1 MVYYDKE
8 EILET
13 IKERDLK
20 KIKEKIT
27 DWQVQD
33 IAELITTLEE
43 SDSILLFRSL
53 PKKISGDVFSYLD
66 LESQEELLSAFTNKE
81 ASQILTNMSPDDRA
95 LLFDELPGIIT
106 RRLFKLLRPE
116 DLKETKSLLGYPEES
131 VGRMMTP
138 DYVSIYKEMTVKEAL
153 QRIRRRGKDSET
165 LNRVYIIDSNKRL
178 LDSIKLRTIILAD
191 EEDKIENFLEYNPV
205 SLNAHDDRE
214 EAVKIMQ
221 KYDLSSIPVIDSEG
235 VLIGIVT
242 FDDLLDVAEEKTT
255 EDIQKIGAVT
265 PLQTSYKQASIFTLY
280 HKRIFW
286 LSLLVFVSLF
296 SSGVLAMFEN
306 TSFLHTLTNRKRRKH
321 RLTIRNTNDKS
332 NSNRRRKTKR
342 MVQSTTKRN
351 NDGTNTRLNTRNT
364 SKHNRILQRRI
375 HHRTNSRPSNANNNT
390 SLKPNRRS
398 ATIHIIKIKNRPR
411 SSKLTTNNNHSRRAR
426 TNNILHHRYND
437 ITLNPTKKNYD
448 FLIGLREKKTV
459 LFSEES

>member
-8 EILET
+8 EIIET

-306 TSFLHTLTNRKRRKH
+306 TLSSAIALAFFIPLLIGSGGNIGSQSATLMIRAIATEDVKLNEWFKVLLKEIMMGLILGLTLGILASIIGYFRGGYTIGLIVGLAM
-321 RLTIRNTNDKS
+321 LTIILVS
-332 NSNRRRKTKR
+332 NLI
-342 MVQSTTKRN
+342 
-351 NDGTNTRLNTRNT
+351 GAALPF
-364 SKHNRILQRRI
+364 IL
-375 HHRTNSRPSNANNNT
+375 
-390 SLKPNRRS
+390 
-398 ATIHIIKIKNRPR
+398 
-411 SSKLTTNNNHSRRAR
+411 SKLRIDPAVASSPLITTIVDALGLIIYF
-426 TNNILHHRYND
+426 TIAIMIL
-437 ITLNPTKKNYD
+437 P
-448 FLIGLREKKTV
+448 
-459 LFSEES
+459 